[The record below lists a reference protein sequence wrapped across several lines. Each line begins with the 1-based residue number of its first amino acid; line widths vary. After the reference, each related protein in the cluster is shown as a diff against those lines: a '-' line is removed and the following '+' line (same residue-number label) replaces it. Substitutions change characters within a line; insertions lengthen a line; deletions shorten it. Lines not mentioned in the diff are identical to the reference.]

1 MSNLIET
8 FDSEDHTGIQNK
20 DILLNIKKNSLENH
34 TVLPVETH
42 ISNSSMTLAISFEI
56 SELSSAS
63 FTKKWAGRYS
73 KNFGNTGFS
82 GLERA

>member
-34 TVLPVETH
+34 TVFTCR
-42 ISNSSMTLAISFEI
+42 NSHFQLFHDACHF
-56 SELSSAS
+56 L
-63 FTKKWAGRYS
+63 
-73 KNFGNTGFS
+73 
-82 GLERA
+82 

>member
-1 MSNLIET
+1 LILKITQAYRTKT
-8 FDSEDHTGIQNK
+8 FCL
-20 DILLNIKKNSLENH
+20 ILRK
-34 TVLPVETH
+34 TVLKIIWFLPVETH